1 MENVHGSDGPAAE
14 GSAKPEKADEEKEL
28 DLVGIEG
35 EEGGEEPMGEDEQ
48 EIEDGEDDEDDED
61 YEGKDEVD
69 EEALQVNHNVL
80 NSGNFLVNLNRF
92 KFRKA
97 E

>member
-1 MENVHGSDGPAAE
+1 MENVHGADRPTEEGAAE
-14 GSAKPEKADEEKEL
+14 PGKADEEKEL

-35 EEGGEEPMGEDEQ
+35 EDGEEEAMGEDEQ
-48 EIEDGEDDEDDED
+48 EMEDGEDDEDED

-69 EEALQVNHNVL
+69 EEALQVSCLVL
-80 NSGNFLVNLNRF
+80 HLFSF
-92 KFRKA
+92 KVIKIVVLRKV

>member
-69 EEALQVNHNVL
+69 EKAIQVNHNVL
-80 NSGNFLVNLNRF
+80 HSVSFFGKLQSF
-92 KFRKA
+92 
-97 E
+97 